1 MKIETPAAL
10 RFIMQEDIY
19 LLPADKA
26 QQVSKP
32 TESISKTQKIDFNY
46 LGKNNKKFLV
56 VTYYTD
62 HEFIAGAHLT
72 ALESILKR
80 KDYDPD
86 DVAIFNIAN
95 HTDAGFEQLK
105 NYFNPQKI
113 LVLGKSALPANIG
126 TLLFNQP
133 QKLAQIMVLYSFS
146 FDEMMDDVANKKAF
160 WEQMKTL

>member
-26 QQVSKP
+26 EPVSKP
-32 TESISKTQKIDFNY
+32 TEPILKTQKIDFNY

-56 VTYYTD
+56 VTHYTN
-62 HEFIAGAHLT
+62 HEFIAEAHLT

-80 KDYDPD
+80 KEYTLD
-86 DVAIFNIAN
+86 DVAIFNLAR
-95 HTDAGFEQLK
+95 HAQADLEQLK
-105 NYFNPQKI
+105 NYFNPQKV
-113 LVLGKSALPANIG
+113 LLLGKKALPANSAS
-126 TLLFNQP
+126 LPFNQP
-133 QKLAQIMVLYSFS
+133 QNIAQIIVLYSFS
-146 FDEMMDDVANKKAF
+146 FDDMMDDVANKKAF

>member
-26 QQVSKP
+26 QPVSKP
-32 TESISKTQKIDFNY
+32 TEPISETLKIDFNY

-62 HEFIAGAHLT
+62 HEFIAEPHLT

-80 KDYDPD
+80 KEYTLD
-86 DVAIFNIAN
+86 DVAIFNLAR
-95 HTDAGFEQLK
+95 HAQADFDQLQ

-113 LVLGKSALPANIG
+113 LMLGKSALPANIAA
-126 TLLFNQP
+126 LPFNQP
-133 QKLAQIMVLYSFS
+133 QNIAQTMVLYSFS
-146 FDEMMDDVANKKAF
+146 FADMMDDVANKKAF